1 MKFSIIITTYNRLP
15 LLKRAI
21 EKSLAQT
28 IPCEVIVVDDC
39 SEDGTQDYVTTFI
52 KKTGNKSLVYHRN
65 QVNLGHSQSV
75 NVGVKI
81 ATGEWLKFLDDD
93 DYLAPN
99 CIEEITQVVSL
110 HPQGVICSVQAA
122 QVDEN
127 EVEITRTRQ
136 ITAGKAF
143 YIPQE
148 DIHYGML
155 LEMVPFGTPVQV
167 ACRRDAFLK
176 SGGWDSGLD
185 ANFDDIDSWI
195 KIAQFGDAIF
205 INECL
210 AYRTI
215 WSGAFNQKF
224 SLEKRLETN
233 LLIKRSIHGLI
244 HPKHRHTT
252 PSIETIARYLKLH
265 WSLVALKQT
274 KFSTAFQ
281 LMFPNV
287 FFWPAWQ
294 VILGKA
300 GESYRNRNL
309 HQIVVKQ
316 DVKKVTQEQQSYQEI
331 IEQIRSYLKLRWGL
345 KAFQKGEFALGIQAA
360 LSALFSSQVWGI
372 TFAAALPRLYQE
384 NLDFKKQ
391 LNQNILV
398 MEGIFSLLNDKY
410 QETLPNLQE
419 LEKYL
424 KVRLFLL
431 AFREGKLRV
440 AMRLALPT
448 ILSPV
453 VWKLLSRIAILTRI
467 SKQKP
472 AIRRFILLE
481 S

>member
-28 IPCEVIVVDDC
+28 IPCEVIVIDDC
-39 SEDGTQDYVTTFI
+39 SEDGTEDYVSSLS
-52 KKTGNKSLVYHRN
+52 KKLGNKSLIYHRN
-65 QVNLGHSQSV
+65 EVNLGHSQSV
-75 NVGVKI
+75 NIGVEI
-81 ATGEWLKFLDDD
+81 ATGEWIKFLDDD

-99 CIEEITQVVSL
+99 CIEEISQVVAL

-122 QVDEN
+122 QVDEK

-136 ITAGKAF
+136 ITSGKAF

-195 KIAQFGDAIF
+195 KVAQFGDAIF

-215 WSGAFNQKF
+215 WPGAYNRKF

-233 LLIKRSIHGLI
+233 LLIKRNIHSLVNSKYEKI
-244 HPKHRHTT
+244 T
-252 PSIETIARYLKLH
+252 PSIKTVARYLKLH

-274 KFSTAFQ
+274 KFHTAIK
-281 LMFPNV
+281 LMFPHI
-287 FFWPAWQ
+287 FFWSAWKL
-294 VILGKA
+294 ILGKA
-300 GESYRNRNL
+300 GEGYRNRNL
-309 HQIVVKQ
+309 HQIIVKQ
-316 DVKKVTQEQQSYQEI
+316 EVEQVAKKQHSYQEVI
-331 IEQIRSYLKLRWGL
+331 GQVRSYLKLRWGL
-345 KAFQKGEFALGIQAA
+345 RAFQKGEFATGFRIG
-360 LSALFSSQVWGI
+360 LSALLSPQTWRI
-372 TFAAALPRLYQE
+372 TLAASFPKFYQE
-384 NLDFKKQ
+384 NLEFKKQ

-398 MEGIFSLLNDKY
+398 MEGIYSLLNDKY
-410 QETLPNLQE
+410 QEAVPNLQE

-431 AFREGKLRV
+431 AFREGKMGV

-467 SKQKP
+467 SKQTP
-472 AIRRFILLE
+472 TIRRFVLLE

>member
-1 MKFSIIITTYNRLP
+1 
-15 LLKRAI
+15 
-21 EKSLAQT
+21 AQT

-39 SEDGTQDYVTTFI
+39 SDDGTQDYVTTLI
-52 KKTGNKSLVYHRN
+52 KKTGNKSLIYYRN
-65 QVNLGHSQSV
+65 PVNLGHSQSV
-75 NVGVKI
+75 NAGVKI
-81 ATGEWLKFLDDD
+81 ATGEWIKFLDDD

-99 CIEEITQVVSL
+99 CLKEIAKVISL

-136 ITAGKAF
+136 INSSKAF

-167 ACRRDAFLK
+167 ACRRDAFLE

-215 WSGAFNQKF
+215 WSGAYNHKF

-233 LLIKRSIHGLI
+233 LLIKQSIHALI
-244 HPKHRHTT
+244 HSKHRSYT
-252 PSIETIARYLKLH
+252 PAIETIARYLKLH
-265 WSLVALKQT
+265 WSLVALKQV
-274 KFSTAFQ
+274 KFSTAFK
-281 LMFPNV
+281 LMFPNI
-287 FFWPAWQ
+287 FFWSAWQ
-294 VILGKA
+294 LILGKA

-309 HQIVVKQ
+309 HQITIKQ
-316 DVKKVTQEQQSYQEI
+316 DIDKVAQEQQSYREI
-331 IEQIRSYLKLRWGL
+331 IEQIRSYLKLRWGF
-345 KAFQKGEFALGIQAA
+345 KAFQKGEFSTGIQIA

-372 TFAAALPRLYQE
+372 TLAAAFPKIYQE
-384 NLDFKKQ
+384 NLELKKQ

-398 MEGIFSLLNDKY
+398 MEAICSLLNDKH

-419 LEKYL
+419 LKKYL

-431 AFREGKLRV
+431 AFREGKISV

-472 AIRRFILLE
+472 IIRRFVLLE